1 MLNYRQTIGI
11 LSAFSIL
18 SLSSTALAD
27 QSSYQ
32 SVSGTARA
40 SGENAAALSHT
51 EQSVYQSGAPGTQQL
66 WQSVGVGTL
75 ADGPGSS
82 ATTRV
87 TQSAAQDAL
96 GEWPDAHT
104 QQLLQ
109 QAGIDN
115 AALSGSTTESNTD
128 QSAVQVLIGF

>member
-1 MLNYRQTIGI
+1 MLNHYQRVGI

-40 SGENAAALSHT
+40 SGENTAALSHT
-51 EQSVYQSGAPGTQQL
+51 EQSVYQSGTPGTQQL
-66 WQSVGVGTL
+66 WQSVGVGTR
-75 ADGPGSS
+75 ADGQGSS
-82 ATTRV
+82 AATRV

-96 GEWPDAHT
+96 GDWPDAHT

-109 QAGIDN
+109 RVGIDN
-115 AALSGSTTESNTD
+115 AALSGSTTESNTG
-128 QSAVQVLIGF
+128 QSAIQMRVGF

>member
-1 MLNYRQTIGI
+1 MLNHYQTVGM

-32 SVSGTARA
+32 SVSGTTRA
-40 SGENAAALSHT
+40 SGENTAALSHT
-51 EQSVYQSGAPGTQQL
+51 EQSVYQSGTPGTQQL

-75 ADGPGSS
+75 ADGQGSS
-82 ATTRV
+82 AATRV
-87 TQSAAQDAL
+87 TQSGAQDL
-96 GEWPDAHT
+96 GEWSDAHT

-109 QAGIDN
+109 RAGIDN
-115 AALSGSTTESNTD
+115 AALSGSTAESNTD
-128 QSAVQVLIGF
+128 QSAIQIEVGF